1 MKPLLLKHEK
11 KIKELI
17 AMTQSAATEGVNQAA
32 KAAADPTNMVSA
44 MQAAAKVQSKIA
56 EVADDKPVVANNI
69 N

>member
-1 MKPLLLKHEK
+1 
-11 KIKELI
+11 
-17 AMTQSAATEGVNQAA
+17 MTQSAATEGVNQAA

-56 EVADDKPVVANNI
+56 EVADDKPIVANNI